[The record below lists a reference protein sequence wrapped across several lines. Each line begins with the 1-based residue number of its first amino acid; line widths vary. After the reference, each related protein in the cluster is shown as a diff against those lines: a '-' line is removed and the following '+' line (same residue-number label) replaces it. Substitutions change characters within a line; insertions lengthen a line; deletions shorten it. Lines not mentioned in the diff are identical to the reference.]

1 MFKALYPS
9 QTCFNSNEMV
19 FQIRFGS
26 VAALGKNP
34 VRYLLSRF
42 VLASQ
47 NKTERY
53 LNRELNK
60 RKEQLILDAA
70 LFLSNVLKT

>member
-19 FQIRFGS
+19 FQIRFGG
-26 VAALGKNP
+26 VAALRKNP

-47 NKTERY
+47 NKTERC